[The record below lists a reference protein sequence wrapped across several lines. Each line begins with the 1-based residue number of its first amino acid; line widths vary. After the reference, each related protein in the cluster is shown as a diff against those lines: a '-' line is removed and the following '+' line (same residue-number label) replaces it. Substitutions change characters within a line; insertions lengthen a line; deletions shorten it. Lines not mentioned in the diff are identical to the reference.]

1 MYNNII
7 LFIVAIFL
15 FNARGASD
23 QPLLPFFLALPLLVA
38 IFYCWKR
45 AARAIFAWRMRCGD
59 NPCRTE
65 TVLSWVALG
74 VFELILFLCEPGWY
88 LARLPLA
95 QTFTAVQG
103 AGGLALFLGLLS
115 VVWVAGRLAMSQVT
129 GIHFTVR
136 QTMVSNLRNTLPI
149 LLPWLLISLLYDLV
163 GLFPQSPL
171 RTFLDGI
178 GGFILLAFM
187 VLLLLPTLLRRIWGC
202 TPMPP
207 GEIRDQL
214 EAFCRSQHFT
224 ANLFLWPLHEGR
236 AITAAVVGILPGFRA
251 VLLTPALL
259 NLLTVEEREAVLA
272 HEIGHVKKGHLI
284 LYLLIIVGFSGIIDV
299 LLDPLSSMLLS
310 WSFPR
315 SIFLALGFSPAS
327 SATIVTSIPALLALV
342 LFFRF
347 IFGWFIR
354 NFERQA
360 DLYSCKAMGTAAPLI
375 STFEKIA
382 RITGTRE
389 EKNWHHYG
397 LAERIDFLHR
407 VDADPQLQQAHS
419 RLIYSTIAF
428 WFLIVAVS
436 VGGNIFSPQQ
446 DLSVAGGG
454 NMPRFTLEDQAL
466 VEHQKR
472 SLVRAAAW
480 YRQLG
485 DVLVE
490 RQREAEGIVS
500 YEQSLLLDPTNPVT
514 VNNLA
519 WMLVA
524 SHDLALRDPQ
534 RALLLA
540 LQAVE
545 MQPTGFFYDTLASV
559 YWANGKTDLALEA
572 ERKAMRIDPGRT
584 PYYQKQSEKFS
595 VQTYEEAVQHT
606 GELSRELKGKKTK
619 R

>member
-15 FNARGASD
+15 FNARGSEG
-23 QPLLPFFLALPLLVA
+23 QPLLPFFLALPLFVA
-38 IFYCWKR
+38 IFFCWKR
-45 AARAIFAWRMRCGD
+45 VAKAIFARGMRRGS

-74 VFELILFLCEPGWY
+74 VFELTLSLCEPGWY

-95 QTFTAVQG
+95 RTFSVIQAV
-103 AGGLALFLGLLS
+103 GGLALFLGLLS
-115 VVWVAGRLAMSQVT
+115 VVWVAGRPAMSKVT
-129 GIHFTVR
+129 GIHFTER

-149 LLPWLLISLLYDLV
+149 LLPWLLLSLLYDLV
-163 GLFPQSPL
+163 GLLPHSAL
-171 RTFLDGI
+171 RTFLDGT
-178 GGFILLAFM
+178 GGFVLLALM
-187 VLLLLPTLLRRIWGC
+187 VILLLPTLIRRIWGC

-207 GEIRDQL
+207 GKTRDQL

-259 NLLTVEEREAVLA
+259 DLLTVEEREAVLA

-284 LYLLIIVGFSGIIDV
+284 LYLLIILGFSGVIDV
-299 LLDPLSSMLLS
+299 LLDPLSRMMLS
-310 WSFPR
+310 WSFPQ

-360 DLYSCKAMGTAAPLI
+360 DLYSVKAMGTAAPLI

-407 VDADPQLQQAHS
+407 VDADPRLQQAHS
-419 RLIYSTIAF
+419 RLIYGGIAL
-428 WFLIVAVS
+428 WFLVVGVS
-436 VGGNIFSPQQ
+436 LGGNFLSPQQ
-446 DLSVAGGG
+446 SSFIAEGVG
-454 NMPRFTLEDQAL
+454 MPKLTPEDQAL
-466 VEHQKR
+466 VENQKR

-485 DVLVE
+485 DVLVG

-500 YEQSLLLDPTNPVT
+500 YERSLLLDPTNPVT

-519 WMLVA
+519 WLLVA

-534 RALLLA
+534 RALPLA

-545 MQPTGFFYDTLASV
+545 MQPAGFFYDTLASV
-559 YWANGKTDLALEA
+559 YWANGMTDLALEA
-572 ERKAMRIDPGRT
+572 EQKAMQVDPGRT

-595 VQTYEEAVQHT
+595 VQTYEEAVQHI
-606 GELSRELKGKKTK
+606 GELPIELKGKETK
-619 R
+619 E